1 MTINPGQITFF
12 VLIQVRSQ
20 NSSYLFFNI
29 LSTIESKVKGNAFP
43 GIPHLPFPLCLC
55 GLIQHPSGCLNS
67 KSVTNVYAGT
77 SGMLM
82 KYIMYI

>member
-1 MTINPGQITFF
+1 MFF

-20 NSSYLFFNI
+20 NFTYLFF
-29 LSTIESKVKGNAFP
+29 STLLTIASKVKGNAFP
-43 GIPHLPFPLCLC
+43 GIPHLPFPLCLY

>member
-1 MTINPGQITFF
+1 MTIKPWQLMFF

-20 NSSYLFFNI
+20 NLSYLFFNT
-29 LSTIESKVKGNAFP
+29 LLMIESKVKGNAFP
-43 GIPHLPFPLCLC
+43 EIPHLPCPLCLY

-67 KSVTNVYAGT
+67 KSMTNVYAGT